1 MEIDKIKKTILQ
13 IFAMVEL
20 EFRRVSHDPTEMVT
34 RAIQPILWLVVF
46 GGVMA
51 RAGVFWNIIKSDYI
65 TYVTPGVIL
74 QSATFIALAY
84 GIMLVFERES
94 GLLKRLLASPISRL
108 NIIVGR
114 SLAGAIRGSIQY
126 LIIIPLAFLI
136 GAHLT
141 PSLINLTLGYIFIT
155 YGLIGFTSISIAIAS
170 ILKTRE
176 RFMGIIGAITMPL
189 FFASNALYPIEVMPG
204 WVKVIADYNPL
215 TYIISGL
222 RNLLVYDSLNI
233 IFDFFALTIFNFIA
247 VFLAAISL
255 HRIIE

>member
-1 MEIDKIKKTILQ
+1 MKIDEIKRTVVQ

-20 EFRRVSHDPTEMVT
+20 EFRRVFHDPTEMIT

-51 RAGVFWNIIKSDYI
+51 RAGVFSNIIKSDYI

-136 GAHLT
+136 GAHIT

-189 FFASNALYPIEVMPG
+189 FFASNALYPIEVMPA

-222 RNLLVYDSLNI
+222 RNLLIYNSLNI
-233 IFDFFALTIFNFIA
+233 LFDFFALTLFNVLS
-247 VFLAAISL
+247 VFLAAVSI

>member
-1 MEIDKIKKTILQ
+1 MKTDEIENTISQ

-20 EFRRVSHDPTEMVT
+20 EFRRVIHDPSEMVT

-51 RAGVFWNIIKSDYI
+51 RAGVFANIIKSDYI

-74 QSATFIALAY
+74 QSSTFIALAY

-94 GLLKRLLASPISRL
+94 GILKRLLASPIPRL
-108 NIIVGR
+108 NIILGR

-136 GAHLT
+136 GANLV

-170 ILKTRE
+170 LLKTRE

-189 FFASNALYPIEVMPG
+189 FFASNALYPLEVMPA

-222 RNLLVYDSLNI
+222 RNLLIYNSLNI
-233 IFDFFALTIFNFIA
+233 IFDFFALTIFNLLAI
-247 VFLAAISL
+247 FLAVISI

>member
-1 MEIDKIKKTILQ
+1 
-13 IFAMVEL
+13 
-20 EFRRVSHDPTEMVT
+20 
-34 RAIQPILWLVVF
+34 
-46 GGVMA
+46 
-51 RAGVFWNIIKSDYI
+51 
-65 TYVTPGVIL
+65 
-74 QSATFIALAY
+74 
-84 GIMLVFERES
+84 
-94 GLLKRLLASPISRL
+94 LASPISRF

-170 ILKTRE
+170 LLKTRE

-189 FFASNALYPIEVMPG
+189 FFASNALYPLEVMPG
-204 WVKVIADYNPL
+204 WVKVIANYNPL

>member
-1 MEIDKIKKTILQ
+1 MKIDEIENTISQ

-20 EFRRVSHDPTEMVT
+20 EFRRVIHDPSEMVT

-51 RAGVFWNIIKSDYI
+51 RAGVFANVIKSDYI

-74 QSATFIALAY
+74 QSSTFIALAY

-94 GLLKRLLASPISRL
+94 GILKRLLASPIPRL
-108 NIIVGR
+108 NIILGR

-136 GAHLT
+136 GANLV

-170 ILKTRE
+170 LLKTRE

-189 FFASNALYPIEVMPG
+189 FFASNALYPLEVMPA
-204 WVKVIADYNPL
+204 WVKVIAEYNPL

-222 RNLLVYDSLNI
+222 RNLLIYNSLNI
-233 IFDFFALTIFNFIA
+233 IFDFFALTIFNLVAI
-247 VFLAAISL
+247 FLALISI

>member
-1 MEIDKIKKTILQ
+1 MKIDEIKNTISQ

-20 EFRRVSHDPTEMVT
+20 EFRRVIHDPTEMIT

-51 RAGVFWNIIKSDYI
+51 RAGVFSNIIKNDYI

-94 GLLKRLLASPISRL
+94 GLLKRLLASPISRF

-114 SLAGAIRGSIQY
+114 SIAGAIRGSIQY
-126 LIIIPLAFLI
+126 LIIIPLAFLV
-136 GAHLT
+136 GAHLV

-170 ILKTRE
+170 LLKTRE

-189 FFASNALYPIEVMPG
+189 FFASNALYPLEVMPA
-204 WVKVIADYNPL
+204 WVRVIADYNPL

-222 RNLLVYDSLNI
+222 RNLLVYDSLNV
-233 IFDFFALTIFNFIA
+233 IFDFFALTIFNFLAI
-247 VFLAAISL
+247 FLAAISL
-255 HRIIE
+255 HWIIE

>member
-1 MEIDKIKKTILQ
+1 MKKEEFGKAFSQ

-20 EFRRVSHDPTEMVT
+20 EFRRVAHDPSEMIT

-51 RAGVFWNIIKSDYI
+51 RAGAFSNIIKSDYI
-65 TYVTPGVIL
+65 TYVTPGVVL

-94 GLLKRLLASPISRL
+94 GLLKRLLASPISRF

-114 SLAGAIRGSIQY
+114 SLAGAIRGGIQY

-141 PSLINLTLGYIFIT
+141 PSLINVILGYLLLN

-170 ILKTRE
+170 LLKTRE

-189 FFASNALYPIEVMPG
+189 FFASNALYPLEVMPT
-204 WVKVIADYNPL
+204 WVKVIAQYNPL

-222 RNLLVYDSLNI
+222 RNLLIYNSLDI
-233 IFDFFALTIFNFIA
+233 ALDLLALTFFN
-247 VFLAAISL
+247 VFSMLLATASI

>member
-1 MEIDKIKKTILQ
+1 MEIGEIKKTIVQ

-20 EFRRVSHDPTEMVT
+20 EFRRVFHDPTEMIT

-46 GGVMA
+46 GGVMN
-51 RAGVFWNIIKSDYI
+51 RAGVFSNIIKSDYT

-94 GLLKRLLASPISRL
+94 GLLKRLLASPISRF

-155 YGLIGFTSISIAIAS
+155 YGLIGFTSISIVVAS
-170 ILKTRE
+170 LLKTRE

-204 WVKVIADYNPL
+204 WVKLIANYNPL

-222 RNLLVYDSLNI
+222 RNLLVYGSLNI
-233 IFDFFALTIFNFIA
+233 IFDFFALTIFNFLAI
-247 VFLAAISL
+247 FLATISL

>member
-1 MEIDKIKKTILQ
+1 MKIDEIENTISQ

-20 EFRRVSHDPTEMVT
+20 EFRRVIHDPSEMVT

-51 RAGVFWNIIKSDYI
+51 RAGVFANIIKSDYI

-74 QSATFIALAY
+74 QSSTFIALAY

-94 GLLKRLLASPISRL
+94 GILKRLLASPIPRL
-108 NIIVGR
+108 NIILGR

-136 GAHLT
+136 GANLV

-170 ILKTRE
+170 LLKTRE

-189 FFASNALYPIEVMPG
+189 FFASNALYPLEVMPA
-204 WVKVIADYNPL
+204 WVKVIAEYNPL

-222 RNLLVYDSLNI
+222 RNLLIYNSLNI
-233 IFDFFALTIFNFIA
+233 IFDFFALTIFNLLAI
-247 VFLAAISL
+247 FLAVISI

>member
-1 MEIDKIKKTILQ
+1 MKIDEIKRTVVQ

-20 EFRRVSHDPTEMVT
+20 EFRRVFHDPTEMVT

-51 RAGVFWNIIKSDYI
+51 RAGVFSNIIKSDYI

-126 LIIIPLAFLI
+126 LIIVPLAFLI
-136 GAHLT
+136 GAHIT

-189 FFASNALYPIEVMPG
+189 FFASNALYPIEVMPA

-222 RNLLVYDSLNI
+222 RNLLIYNSLNI
-233 IFDFFALTIFNFIA
+233 LFDFFALTLFNVLS
-247 VFLAAISL
+247 VFLAAISI

>member
-51 RAGVFWNIIKSDYI
+51 RAGVFSNIIKSDYI

-94 GLLKRLLASPISRL
+94 GLLKRLLASPISRF

-170 ILKTRE
+170 LLKTRE

-189 FFASNALYPIEVMPG
+189 FFASNALYPLEVMPG
-204 WVKVIADYNPL
+204 WVKVIANYNPL

>member
-1 MEIDKIKKTILQ
+1 MKIDEIKNTISQ

-20 EFRRVSHDPTEMVT
+20 EFRRVIHDPTEMVT

-51 RAGVFWNIIKSDYI
+51 RAGVFSNIIKSDYI

-84 GIMLVFERES
+84 GILLVFERES
-94 GLLKRLLASPISRL
+94 GLLKRLLASPMPRF

-114 SLAGAIRGSIQY
+114 SIAGAIRGSIQY
-126 LIIIPLAFLI
+126 LIIIPLAFLV
-136 GAHLT
+136 GAHLV

-189 FFASNALYPIEVMPG
+189 FFASNALYPIEVMPM
-204 WVKVIADYNPL
+204 WVKVIAQYNPL

-222 RNLLVYDSLNI
+222 RNLLIYDSLDI
-233 IFDFFALTIFNFIA
+233 ALDLLALTFFN
-247 VFLAAISL
+247 VFSILLATVSIR
-255 HRIIE
+255 RIIE